1 MLPDRPDDAPPAG
14 ESQTVVYASRTLMS
28 PGGVDRP
35 WRCSAAR
42 FSGSWRPGRP
52 WWPAVPG
59 ARGVGSP
66 TTGGTAT
73 TRTRSAEGYAL
84 RRRDVGESVEV
95 TGGTVTVE
103 RPRVRKSV
111 VVDQHTS
118 PVAMRRG
125 AQFVV
130 VDVPNTL
137 REPDLGR
144 RFRVLLDGRP
154 AAGRS
159 TPVRSGTPDQ
169 LAVAAPAPARSVD
182 RLEIAW
188 VRGLPDSVV
197 WTLPASVGDRLA
209 REPVFTVHDVTRL
222 TGGELTV
229 RFDVENTGDR
239 DGRFNAVVRNTAAA
253 DAYDVV
259 SFEVPGGERVGE
271 STEPAVETDPGG
283 SPPLLVE
290 WGTGSRRLEAN

>member
-1 MLPDRPDDAPPAG
+1 MAMQRRTVLGLVASGAAVVAGCTGRSGGG
-14 ESQTVVYASRTLMS
+14 ESDNGTAGT
-28 PGGVDRP
+28 G
-35 WRCSAAR
+35 
-42 FSGSWRPGRP
+42 
-52 WWPAVPG
+52 
-59 ARGVGSP
+59 
-66 TTGGTAT
+66 TTDTPGGTAT